1 MQTVSKTDNPWLY
14 GLLRQVKALMGYA
27 VLVNTS
33 LNEKGRPILNTI
45 RDALALL
52 EKHID
57 FGGLLVEDF
66 WFTKTVRTD
75 SHSD

>member
-1 MQTVSKTDNPWLY
+1 
-14 GLLRQVKALMGYA
+14 MGYA

-66 WFTKTVRTD
+66 WFTKTARTD